1 MQKNS
6 FIKKNSYKLTIV
18 AMSSK
23 AGAKKRGKIP
33 GKDNFETLIV

>member
-1 MQKNS
+1 MQEQFYK
-6 FIKKNSYKLTIV
+6 KKNSYKLTIV

-33 GKDNFETLIV
+33 GKDDFETLIV

>member
-18 AMSSK
+18 EMSST
-23 AGAKKRGKIP
+23 AGAKKQGKIP
-33 GKDNFETLIV
+33 GKYDFETLIV